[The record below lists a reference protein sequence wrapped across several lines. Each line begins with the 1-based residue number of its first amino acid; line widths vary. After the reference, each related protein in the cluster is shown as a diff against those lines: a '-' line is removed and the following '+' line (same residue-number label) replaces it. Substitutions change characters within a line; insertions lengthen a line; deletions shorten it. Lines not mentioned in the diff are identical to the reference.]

1 MWLGSALCGILSIL
15 ENRFP
20 PTPPTLKELASSAVE
35 GNSCGE
41 GNGTAGSS
49 SGGLLG
55 QGKGSSAGAVEAGS
69 AADKERAGAT
79 SDGDNVGGI
88 AGATTADGERLSGIG
103 GSHRVADAAA
113 VAAAVAAPQGAGHV
127 LEEVRHQVAAEY
139 LPVMAD
145 IRDQLIADLVGIE
158 GSEVRRCRGRGIGDG
173 FVAGSMGSEVR
184 GPVAGGRRGGGG
196 RLSGLFLKPDL
207 FLLGCIVGWRGRD
220 MVGIQLASCSGT
232 GASLFVL
239 DDLLS
244 RWCAPSPP
252 SCKRQVRGG
261 VPGNH

>member
-158 GSEVRRCRGRGIGDG
+158 GSEVRRCRERGIGDG

-184 GPVAGGRRGGGG
+184 GPVAGGRRGGGAFVGVVFETGFVFAGLYSGVEGEGHGWYSVGVVLRHRRVPLRLG
-196 RLSGLFLKPDL
+196 RPPVPMVRAVSPELQASST
-207 FLLGCIVGWRGRD
+207 WGR
-220 MVGIQLASCSGT
+220 T
-232 GASLFVL
+232 
-239 DDLLS
+239 
-244 RWCAPSPP
+244 W
-252 SCKRQVRGG
+252 
-261 VPGNH
+261 